1 MVHLQL
7 LASERIGPAGLS
19 PLWQSGDKEGSK
31 PFFESLSLDYNRNS
45 SDVFAQPMPSNYYA
59 APQYPQYTSGASGA
73 PAAMPVYASAAGP
86 SGAPHSQQDALAG
99 VKVLLRHLC
108 LLATPSFVFPAHLL
122 PPDCF
127 LPVAECLP
135 QAMTFCSCL
144 LQICC
149 ALGQS
154 ASC

>member
-1 MVHLQL
+1 
-7 LASERIGPAGLS
+7 
-19 PLWQSGDKEGSK
+19 
-31 PFFESLSLDYNRNS
+31 
-45 SDVFAQPMPSNYYA
+45 MPSNYYA
-59 APQYPQYTSGASGA
+59 APQYPQYTSAASGA

-127 LPVAECLP
+127 FPVAECLP
-135 QAMTFCSCL
+135 QARTFC
-144 LQICC
+144 
-149 ALGQS
+149 
-154 ASC
+154 